1 MIGNLQDNLI
11 YDNTITN
18 KRNET
23 YFEDGYYLGEFS
35 IHMYNKIIFHR
46 KLWSMI
52 LL

>member
-23 YFEDGYYLGEFS
+23 YFEDGYYLGEF
-35 IHMYNKIIFHR
+35 
-46 KLWSMI
+46 
-52 LL
+52 